1 MLADAGVGAVA
12 VGLPLA
18 PAVRPVIAEACST
31 AAALCFPYAR
41 GLLSNPVILQD
52 LFLAVIAPQQM
63 LIFVL
68 F

>member
-1 MLADAGVGAVA
+1 MLADAGVGASA

-18 PAVRPVIAEACST
+18 PVVRPVFAEAFST
-31 AAALCFPYAR
+31 DTAFCFPYAR

>member
-1 MLADAGVGAVA
+1 MLADAGVGAFA
-12 VGLPLA
+12 AGLPIA
-18 PAVRPVIAEACST
+18 PVVRPVFAEAFST
-31 AAALCFPYAR
+31 ADALCFPYAR

-52 LFLAVIAPQQM
+52 LFLAVIAPPQM

>member
-18 PAVRPVIAEACST
+18 PAVRPVFAEAFST
-31 AAALCFPYAR
+31 VAAFCFPYAR
-41 GLLSNPVILQD
+41 GFLSNPVILQE
-52 LFLAVIAPQQM
+52 LFLAVIAPPQM

>member
-1 MLADAGVGAVA
+1 MLADAGVGAFA
-12 VGLPLA
+12 AGLPIA
-18 PAVRPVIAEACST
+18 PVVRPVFAEAFST